1 MIRRLALITLLAATS
16 GCTDIA
22 TRIRHEIEEAQAK
35 LETSPQDSI
44 SVVLR
49 PNHSPDGCQEGAG
62 YRLVV
67 RPYSGGKQV
76 PAGDIDVF
84 CNGSRHYWT
93 GLSEKIRV
101 PGQLVVQ
108 KKADE
113 EIRVT
118 LRRTPAGFEIA
129 GLE

>member
-1 MIRRLALITLLAATS
+1 MIRALGAALLVFAAA

-22 TRIRHEIEEAQAK
+22 TRIRFGIEDAHAK
-35 LETSPQDSI
+35 AESSSQDSI

-49 PNHSPDGCQEGAG
+49 PNHSPDGCREGAG

-84 CNGSRHYWT
+84 CNGSGHYWT

-101 PGQLVVQ
+101 PGELVVE
-108 KKADE
+108 KKADD

-118 LRRTPAGFEIA
+118 LRKTPAGFEIA
-129 GLE
+129 RLE